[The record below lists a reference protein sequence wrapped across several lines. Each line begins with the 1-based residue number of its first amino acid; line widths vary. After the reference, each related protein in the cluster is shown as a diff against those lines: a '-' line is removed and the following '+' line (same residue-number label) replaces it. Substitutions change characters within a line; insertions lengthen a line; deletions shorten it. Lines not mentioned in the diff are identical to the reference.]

1 MGRLTWRQARN
12 VACKDSANEVRR
24 VLHHIT
30 VRSLRPLEAPKHVTR
45 HRLLVCG
52 YGVSTARVHIVVV
65 PVVCVLQL
73 HGLRSAS
80 AMQPLRPG
88 LKGAIVPRRGVER
101 KPGPGMPLGH
111 GTSS

>member
-12 VACKDSANEVRR
+12 VTCKDSANEVRR

-30 VRSLRPLEAPKHVTR
+30 VR

-52 YGVSTARVHIVVV
+52 YGVSTARVHVVVV
-65 PVVCVLQL
+65 PIVCVLQL

-80 AMQPLRPG
+80 AMQPLRHG